1 MNKGVLMPDVL
12 TISESAQ
19 RARSDGLPV
28 SEHTLRQWIKT
39 GAIPVRKAGQKSLI
53 FYPNLVRF
61 LQCADGADNTTSPV
75 SAGSGIRRV
84 EV

>member
-1 MNKGVLMPDVL
+1 MHNVL
-12 TISESAQ
+12 TVRESVQ
-19 RARSDGLPV
+19 RTKADGLPV
-28 SEHTLRQWIKT
+28 SEYTLRQWIKT

-61 LQCADGADNTTSPV
+61 LQCADGSDNTTSPV

-84 EV
+84 EVQL